1 MLLIMI
7 WVFPKFDCI
16 FLTIRKEN
24 LKFIEDKHG
33 VRLEEIQQRI
43 KDFFLAWKESMITII
58 LDIFSEFVA

>member
-1 MLLIMI
+1 MI

-16 FLTIRKEN
+16 FLTMRKEN

>member
-16 FLTIRKEN
+16 FLTMRKEN